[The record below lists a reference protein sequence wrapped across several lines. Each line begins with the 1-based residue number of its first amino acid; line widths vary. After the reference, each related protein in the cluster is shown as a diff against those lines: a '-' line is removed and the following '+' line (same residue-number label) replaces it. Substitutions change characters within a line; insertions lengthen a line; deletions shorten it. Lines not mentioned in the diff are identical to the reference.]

1 MGDPAYDIDAIANG
15 LVSVFSRDQLLPLLG
30 NAIYSQYADDPI
42 GFGEN
47 ILGESYTEDVKKLM
61 LSVRDNVITIA
72 RSANATGKSQPV
84 ETPVLTPSGFI
95 PIGDIKVGDFVFGRN
110 GEHTRVTAIF
120 PQGLQPTYRIT
131 FNDGSSTLCSGDHLW
146 ATRSSSA
153 KGKGS
158 EYQVMTTVEL
168 SKILHRYMHIPMCN
182 PVMFQKKDLLVDPYV
197 VGVMIGDGTLGQ
209 AIRFDSPDIQ
219 IVEKITEKLP
229 GADVK
234 LYRKTHYGVTT
245 KPGESN
251 WVLDAFRHY
260 GLIGCSS
267 NDKFIPFDYLHGDVD
282 QRKSLLAGLMDTD
295 GYIDKNSFCEYDTAS
310 EQLSKDVVFLVQ
322 SLGGTA
328 KVCKKI
334 PYYTHNGERKKGQL
348 SYRIHIKIPFCPF
361 TLDKKKVRWR
371 DPETM
376 QKQAHRIVK
385 SISRVEDRD
394 SVCIKV
400 ENKDALYITEQFIV
414 THNTHGAA
422 RVAAWFYKTHD
433 QCQVYTAAAPPED
446 NLKKLL
452 WGEIGSL
459 CQRHKDLFAGDDIT
473 SLNIQKSPLEFI
485 TGVTIPAAG
494 THAER
499 VAKFSGKH
507 SKHLMFI
514 LDEGD
519 AIPDAVYEGIE
530 SCMSGGTI
538 VRMLIMFNPR
548 SESGEVYRM
557 EREGRANVVE
567 LSAFNHPNVLT
578 GEDRIPGAVT
588 REVTVTRINEWCR
601 PKNES
606 EKIDRSTM
614 FKLPAFLEGA
624 TATRKSG
631 GEFPPL
637 VPGWYVIMTSAF
649 SYMVLGQYPAQ
660 GTNQLISR
668 EWIDAARRRWD
679 DHVKKF
685 GEKPPRMS
693 SCIMGQDVAE
703 EGGDYNVSCFRH
715 GGYVERFIV
724 GGNMWNGVDLVET
737 GDRATAGYRKRNC
750 KVAYVDGIG
759 VGAGVAPHMR
769 RLGCNAHS
777 VKSSERPTRKTE
789 MGEFNKLRDQLA
801 WQVREW
807 LRTDPNAMLPPDDLL
822 IEEMKCITYSMDSGK
837 VRILEKKDMKEVLKR
852 SPDRFDALAI
862 TFADIKTPKPYQGIA
877 TQKRSE
883 YVW

>member
-1 MGDPAYDIDAIANG
+1 MDNLAYDIDAIAQSIVG
-15 LVSVFSRDQLLPLLG
+15 LFPKEDLMGAVER
-30 NAIYSQYADDPI
+30 NIYARYADDPV
-42 GFGEN
+42 GFGQDV
-47 ILGESYTEDVKKLM
+47 LGEEYTEDVKLLM
-61 LSVRDNVITIA
+61 ESVRDNVVTIA

-84 ETPVLTPSGFI
+84 ETPVLTPLGFV

-110 GEHTRVTAIF
+110 GEQTRVTAIF

-153 KGKGS
+153 KGRGS

-168 SKILHRYMHIPMCN
+168 SKVLHRYMHIPMCN

-245 KPGESN
+245 KPGEPN
-251 WVLDAFRHY
+251 WVLGAFRHY

-328 KVCKKI
+328 KVYKKI

-376 QKQAHRIVK
+376 QKQAHRIVE
-385 SISRVEDRD
+385 SISRIEDRE

-422 RVAAWFYKTHD
+422 RVAVWFYKTHD

-446 NLKKLL
+446 NLKRLL

-459 CQRHKDLFAGDDIT
+459 VNKNPKLFDADTQKDLH
-473 SLNIQKSPLEFI
+473 IQRDPLEFI
-485 TGVTIPAAG
+485 TGVTIPSSGTAAQK
-494 THAER
+494 

-507 SKHLMFI
+507 APYLLFI

-538 VRMLIMFNPR
+538 VRLLIMFNPR
-548 SESGEVYRM
+548 AEAGEVWRM
-557 EREGRANVVE
+557 ETKGRANVVE
-567 LSAFNHPNVLT
+567 LSAFNHPNVLS
-578 GEDRIPGAVT
+578 GQNLIPGAVT
-588 REVTVTRINEWCR
+588 RETTVIRINDWCR
-601 PKNES
+601 PIKPG
-606 EKIDRSTM
+606 EKKDEQT
-614 FKLPAFLEGA
+614 FTLPEFLAGA
-624 TATRKSG
+624 TATRKTG
-631 GEFPPL
+631 GEYPPL
-637 VPGWYVIMTSAF
+637 AAGDYKIITPAF
-649 SYMVLGQYPAQ
+649 SYMVLGRYPSQ
-660 GTNQLISR
+660 GANQLISK
-668 EWIDAARRRWD
+668 EWISNARARWD
-679 DHVKKF
+679 VYTAKF
-685 GEKPPRMS
+685 GDKPPAGS
-693 SCIMGQDVAE
+693 SCIMGLDAAE
-703 EGGDYNVSCFRH
+703 EGIDENSACFRW
-715 GGYVERFIV
+715 GGYVEQITTW
-724 GGNMWNGVDLVET
+724 GGVDMYET
-737 GDRATAGYRKRNC
+737 GDIGAREFLKRSCSKAG
-750 KVAYVDGIG
+750 VDGTG

-769 RLGCNAHS
+769 RKGCNAHS
-777 VKSSERPTRKTE
+777 VKVASSPTKKTE
-789 MGEFNKLRDQLA
+789 MGEFRILRDQL
-801 WQVREW
+801 WWSVRDW
-807 LRTDPNAMLPPDDLL
+807 LKNDPGAMLPPDDML
-822 IEEMKCITYSMDSGK
+822 IEELMCPTYAVKGKYIEVMKK
-837 VRILEKKDMKEVLKR
+837 EDMKEILKR
-852 SPDRFDALAI
+852 SPDRADALGL
-862 TFADIKTPKPYQGIA
+862 TFAPMPDKKLNIEV
-877 TQKRSE
+877 KRSN
-883 YVW
+883 YVWG